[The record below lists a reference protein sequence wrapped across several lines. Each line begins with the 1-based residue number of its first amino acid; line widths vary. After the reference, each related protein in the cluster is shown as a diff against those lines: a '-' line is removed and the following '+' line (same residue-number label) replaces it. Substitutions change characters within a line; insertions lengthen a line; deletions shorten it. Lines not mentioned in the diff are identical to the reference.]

1 MCCEDGMA
9 EGKLDD
15 TIIHVEHVSKVY
27 ALYDRPMDRM
37 KEALSIRKKSFH
49 KDHIVLNDFNLDIR
63 RGESVGI
70 VGRNGAGKST
80 LLKMITG
87 VVTPTAGTIETKG
100 KIAALLELG
109 AGFNMEYTGRE
120 NIFLNGRMMGY
131 TRAEMKQRVDSI
143 IEFADIG
150 DFIDQPVKTYSS
162 GMFARL
168 AFAVSINVEPD
179 ILIVDEVL
187 SVGDTRFQI
196 KCIQKMKEL
205 KEKGTTILFVSH
217 ATEQIK
223 QFCTRV
229 IWMLDG
235 HIELDGEAS
244 EVVDLYESY
253 MKTGLSLK
261 ALLNLQD
268 EHNIK
273 LPDVRED
280 GRPKADML
288 ASIED
293 IQINKVRFHTFDE
306 LEVSVTYRIYEEKI
320 DGFFL
325 GVAFY
330 SANRLDYVFGPNT
343 HLEKK
348 EVPST
353 QGLHKVIYKVPRLPL
368 IQGTYVVDVG
378 IFNNEGLVNLDY
390 RMSARTFVVSN
401 KYFSEGT
408 YYIDHEWDVEA

>member
-9 EGKLDD
+9 EDKLDD

-87 VVTPTAGTIETKG
+87 VVTPTTGTVETKG

-205 KEKGTTILFVSH
+205 KEKGTEDEGAEGEGHHDPV
-217 ATEQIK
+217 
-223 QFCTRV
+223 CVTR
-229 IWMLDG
+229 DG
-235 HIELDGEAS
+235 
-244 EVVDLYESY
+244 
-253 MKTGLSLK
+253 
-261 ALLNLQD
+261 
-268 EHNIK
+268 
-273 LPDVRED
+273 
-280 GRPKADML
+280 
-288 ASIED
+288 
-293 IQINKVRFHTFDE
+293 
-306 LEVSVTYRIYEEKI
+306 
-320 DGFFL
+320 
-325 GVAFY
+325 
-330 SANRLDYVFGPNT
+330 AN
-343 HLEKK
+343 
-348 EVPST
+348 
-353 QGLHKVIYKVPRLPL
+353 
-368 IQGTYVVDVG
+368 
-378 IFNNEGLVNLDY
+378 
-390 RMSARTFVVSN
+390 
-401 KYFSEGT
+401 
-408 YYIDHEWDVEA
+408 